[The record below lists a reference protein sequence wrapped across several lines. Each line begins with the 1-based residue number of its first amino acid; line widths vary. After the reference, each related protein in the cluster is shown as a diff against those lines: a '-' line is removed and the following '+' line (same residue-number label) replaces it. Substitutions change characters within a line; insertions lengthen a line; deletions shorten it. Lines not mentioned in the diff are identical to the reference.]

1 MKRITIRRGLRAAV
15 TGLAGA
21 ALVTLLAVPS
31 PQGAAPRFF
40 HDDPLTRE
48 PETQDASAVKPWDID
63 LAVDLATNLF
73 GRPGDKAADVRAGN
87 VNTIDEVPD
96 SSWFTNRI
104 GARPVSIADAVRGP
118 MSGPGP
124 AGDTWTV
131 THAKETG
138 FSPGFTID
146 DATGETWFVQFDP
159 KGFPEAATG
168 AVMVANKIFWSL
180 GYYQVDSRLITVHA
194 NRLTISDTAK
204 YRAPSGRRRPMR
216 RADLD
221 DVFRRAHRNAD
232 GTYRAVAG
240 RAIPGKVLG
249 GFRYH
254 DTRPDD
260 PNDVVPHEHRRELRA
275 LKVFGAWT
283 NLVDMKAGNTVDTL
297 ITIDGRGVV
306 RHYLQDVGSTFGS
319 SAIGAR
325 DWDEGYDYLIQGR
338 PLMKRALLFGLP
350 LPMWARVP
358 YPDEAD
364 IGRFEGKMFDPLR
377 WKPRAPTAAFLRARP
392 DDTFWAARRVAAFSD
407 EMIQAIAKTG
417 EFSNP
422 RTAGALAATLIARRA
437 RILRAYLPAVNPIVD
452 VALAAD
458 GTLTFANAA
467 VEAGVAAAPASYV
480 VEWARFDNA
489 TGQSTP
495 IGERAVV
502 TALRAAA
509 PARLPAEAGSYV
521 TVQIAAT
528 GGPRPWAV
536 PVHAYFRR
544 TAGSWTLVGLDRVP

>member
-1 MKRITIRRGLRAAV
+1 M
-15 TGLAGA
+15 GLAGA
-21 ALVTLLAVPS
+21 GLVALLTVAS
-31 PQGAAPRFF
+31 PQGANPRFF
-40 HDDPLTRE
+40 HDDPLSRE
-48 PETQDASAVKPWDID
+48 PDTQDASKVQPWDID

-73 GRPGDKAADVRAGN
+73 SRPGDKAVDVRARN

-118 MSGPGP
+118 LDGLGP
-124 AGDTWTV
+124 AGQDWVV
-131 THAKETG
+131 THAKESG
-138 FSPGFTID
+138 FSPGFTMQ
-146 DATGETWFVQFDP
+146 DASGETWFVQFDP

-168 AVMVANKIFWSL
+168 AVMVASKIFWTL
-180 GYYQVDSRLITVHA
+180 GYYQVDSRLITVHPDH
-194 NRLTISDTAK
+194 LTISDKATH
-204 YRAPSGRRRPMR
+204 RAPSGKRRPMR

-221 DVFRRAHRNAD
+221 EVLRHAQRNAD

-283 NLVDMKAGNTVDTL
+283 NLVDMKAGNTLDTL
-297 ITIDGRGVV
+297 IRVDGRGVV

-325 DWDEGYDYLIQGR
+325 DYDEGYDYLIQGK

-350 LPMWARVP
+350 LPAWATVP
-358 YPDEAD
+358 YPDEKD
-364 IGRFEGKMFDPLR
+364 IGRFEGKVFDPLR

-422 RTAGALAATLIARRA
+422 RTAPALAATLIARRD
-437 RILRAYLPAVNPIVD
+437 RIARAYLPALNPIVD
-452 VALAAD
+452 VALAND

-467 VEAGVAAAPASYV
+467 VDAGVAAKPASYAI
-480 VEWARFDNA
+480 EWARFDNA
-489 TGQSTP
+489 TGESTP
-495 IGERAVV
+495 LGGRAVV
-502 TALRAAA
+502 TSPRAAA
-509 PARLPAEAGSYV
+509 PGRLPDEAGAYV
-521 TVQIAAT
+521 KVQISAT
-528 GGPRPWAV
+528 GGPKAWAV
-536 PVHAYFRR
+536 PVQAYFRR
-544 TAGSWTLVGLDRVP
+544 SAGGWQLVGLDRQP